1 MNDRNNSMLRRMDIL
16 ELQLHRL
23 DVIRTRVLEKWA
35 GYERRLDAITSPE
48 TLSRNPSSDTMA
60 TPERRKSWPN
70 MLVVSINGKTI
81 DHRIAARTFVE
92 TLRTVGLDR
101 VRTLGLRVRAV
112 PLVSRQQHDG
122 YEQWPVEGWLVVTH
136 SATEEKKEIL
146 DEISRRLALD
156 MRVEIVPRPK
166 IR

>member
-1 MNDRNNSMLRRMDIL
+1 MNDRYNSILRRMDIL

-81 DHRIAARTFVE
+81 DHRIAARTSSWKPSERLGWTGF
-92 TLRTVGLDR
+92 GL
-101 VRTLGLRVRAV
+101 
-112 PLVSRQQHDG
+112 
-122 YEQWPVEGWLVVTH
+122 
-136 SATEEKKEIL
+136 
-146 DEISRRLALD
+146 
-156 MRVEIVPRPK
+156 
-166 IR
+166 